1 MKGKS
6 DCTMVCKDILA
17 QGCKALGIPLSHAE
31 SIDRLVCYYNE
42 LVKWNRRMN
51 LVSQATEL
59 EMVESHFLD
68 SLTLLPHLN
77 SEDRPQLLDVG
88 TGAGFPGLVLK
99 AAWPELEL
107 TLVEPRAK
115 RVTFL
120 RHIVRSLHLDHVT
133 IIEKRLEPGLAGQLP
148 TWACITSRA
157 VANISDFLELA
168 APFSPPDGTVICMKG
183 PKAEEE
189 ISQWLAEQPASPYT
203 LQNIVTLALPFS
215 RARRSLVIFS
225 KSRG

>member
-1 MKGKS
+1 MA
-6 DCTMVCKDILA
+6 CREIIE
-17 QGCKALGIPLSHAE
+17 QGCKELGIILRHEE
-31 SIDRLVCYYNE
+31 SINRLFCYYTE

-51 LVSQATEL
+51 LVSQASEQ
-59 EMVESHFLD
+59 EIVESHFLD

-77 SEDRPQLLDVG
+77 REDNPELLDVG

-99 AAWPELEL
+99 AACPELIL

-120 RHIVRSLHLDHVT
+120 RHIVRSLHLENVDIV
-133 IIEKRLEPGLAGQLP
+133 EKRLEPGLSGQLKP
-148 TWACITSRA
+148 CACITSRA

-168 APFSPPDGTVICMKG
+168 APFSTTHGSVICMKG

-189 ISQWLAEQPASPYT
+189 ISQWRTDHPASPYT
-203 LQNIVTLALPFS
+203 LEKIIPLTLPFS
-215 RARRSLVIFS
+215 RAMRNLVIFR
-225 KSRG
+225 KTAE

>member
-1 MKGKS
+1 MACREIMEK
-6 DCTMVCKDILA
+6 
-17 QGCKALGIPLSHAE
+17 GCKALGITFSHKE
-31 SIDRLVCYYNE
+31 SIDRLVCYYTE

-51 LVSQATEL
+51 LVSQATEQ

-68 SLTLLPHLN
+68 SLTLLPQL
-77 SEDRPQLLDVG
+77 DCAGRPELLDVG

-99 AAWPELEL
+99 AACPELVL

-120 RHIVRSLHLDHVT
+120 RHIVRSLQLENVT
-133 IIEKRLEPGLAGQLP
+133 IIEKRLEPALVGQLP
-148 TWACITSRA
+148 SFPVITSRA

-168 APFSPPDGTVICMKG
+168 APFSPPGGTVLCMKG

-189 ISQWLAEQPASPYT
+189 ISQWQRDQPASPYT
-203 LQNIVTLALPFS
+203 LGNIVTLTLPFS
-215 RARRSLVIFS
+215 RAMRNLVIFS
-225 KSRG
+225 KTRG